1 MSKQWSIVIG
11 HSYSSNWIPCCSHLA
26 YETMN
31 KSQFYYTLVFSI
43 FLTSLLFCSCKKTN
57 EMTEYLTPFTRV
69 IFTFPNDDYRKYE
82 VKVDGKRV
90 PLDDWGHGINM
101 SQRKEKIDVEVSLNG
116 SVIYSQKGMKIPEDK
131 EVTFYFTK
139 ILGYEVVKNVPE
151 EQRHKMLI
159 TILNPFEGM
168 SIVVKGIDGKPEGV
182 DVTSGQEYT
191 LDQADID
198 RGDVTVEVYN
208 GDKLLYSSPIATGSK
223 QSVITLAGDS
233 ESLTP
238 ITPPTEEMRQQ
249 IRPNTHDCWVSFM
262 YASKDY
268 PDIESMILEVAPS
281 NYFENTDWPEEGKFS
296 PEHSDGP
303 IKIELLPDTPSKYI
317 LINTL
322 EKDFDA
328 LWINRLYDA
337 KDPEHPLVRLISWK
351 LTYIFDITTYA
362 QGEKDFKFRTY
373 RFIPQSSPDYP
384 PEQVGSIFE
393 HYPKFM
399 KEFAF

>member
-1 MSKQWSIVIG
+1 
-11 HSYSSNWIPCCSHLA
+11 
-26 YETMN
+26 MN
-31 KSQFYYTLVFSI
+31 KSQFYYTIVFGI
-43 FLTSLLFCSCKKTN
+43 LLTSLLLFSCKKTD
-57 EMTEYLTPFTRV
+57 EMTEYLTPHETVTFE
-69 IFTFPNDDYRKYE
+69 FPNDKNYYNYE
-82 VKVDGKRV
+82 VKVDGKVLKRIREMDAT
-90 PLDDWGHGINM
+90 PPILFM
-101 SQRKEKIDVEVSLNG
+101 SKRKEKIDVEVSLNG
-116 SVIYSQKGMKIPEDK
+116 SVIYSQKGMKIPEDRT
-131 EVTFYFTK
+131 VNFYFTK
-139 ILGYEVVKNVPE
+139 VLGYEVVKNVPE

-168 SIVVKGIDGKPEGV
+168 TIVVKGIDGKPEGV
-182 DVTSGQEYT
+182 RVTSGQEYT

-208 GDKLLYSSPIATGSK
+208 GNKLLYSTTLATGPK
-223 QSVITLAGDS
+223 QTVITLAGDS
-233 ESLTP
+233 ENLTR
-238 ITPPTEEMRQQ
+238 ITPPSEEMRQQ

-281 NYFENTDWPEEGKFS
+281 NYYENRDVPEEGKFS

-303 IKIELLPDTPSKYI
+303 IKIELLPDTPSDYI

-322 EKDFDA
+322 EKEFDG

-337 KDPEHPLVRLISWK
+337 KDPEHPLVTLIWWK
-351 LTYIFDITTYA
+351 LTYIFNTISYD
-362 QGEKDFKFRTY
+362 QGEEKFKFRTY
-373 RFIPQSSPDYP
+373 RFIPKSSPDYP
-384 PEQVGSIFE
+384 DQVE

>member
-11 HSYSSNWIPCCSHLA
+11 HSYSSNWISCCSHLA

-31 KSQFYYTLVFSI
+31 KSQFYYTLVLSI
-43 FLTSLLFCSCKKTN
+43 LLVSTLFYSCKKAD
-57 EMTEYLTPFTRV
+57 EMTEYLSPHTQVEFR
-69 IFTFPNDDYRKYE
+69 FPNDDYTKYE

-90 PLDDWGHGINM
+90 QLFSSGHALYM
-101 SQRKEKIDVEVSLNG
+101 SKRKEKIDVEVSLNG

-131 EVTFYFTK
+131 TVNFYFTK
-139 ILGYEVVKNVPE
+139 VLGYEVVKNVPE
-151 EQRHKMLI
+151 EQRHEMLI

-168 SIVVKGIDGKPEGV
+168 TIVVKGIDGKPEGV
-182 DVTSGQEYT
+182 RVTSGQEYT

-208 GDKLLYSSPIATGSK
+208 GNKLLYSTTLATGPK
-223 QSVITLAGDS
+223 QTVITLAGDS
-233 ESLTP
+233 ENLTR
-238 ITPPTEEMRQQ
+238 ITPPSEEMRQQ

-281 NYFENTDWPEEGKFS
+281 NYYENRDMPEEGKFS

-303 IKIELLPDTPSKYI
+303 IKIELLPDTPSDYI

-322 EKDFDA
+322 EKEFDG

-337 KDPEHPLVRLISWK
+337 KDPEHPLVTLIWWK
-351 LTYIFDITTYA
+351 LTYIFNTISYD
-362 QGEKDFKFRTY
+362 QGEEKFKFRTY
-373 RFIPQSSPDYP
+373 RFIPKSSPDYP
-384 PEQVGSIFE
+384 DQVNFE